1 MYLLLSLDIIV
12 MMESTVLVIDL
23 RLTSTMIRK
32 RIYGSA
38 AALRITDSSSNR

>member
-23 RLTSTMIRK
+23 SMHTQRQI
-32 RIYGSA
+32 SA
-38 AALRITDSSSNR
+38 CVECQLMQQ